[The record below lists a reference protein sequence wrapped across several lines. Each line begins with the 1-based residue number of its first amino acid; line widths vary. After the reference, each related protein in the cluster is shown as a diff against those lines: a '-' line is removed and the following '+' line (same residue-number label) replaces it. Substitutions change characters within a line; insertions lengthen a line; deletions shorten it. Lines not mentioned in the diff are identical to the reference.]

1 PPAPTESPAGALS
14 LPSLSSTPGSAG
26 LELSKTSGQLP
37 QPEIPIMSP
46 TTAETAKTPEV
57 PTASPTTRTAKEL
70 ILSKPVVSANSSQ
83 SGTMTAGGGTLL
95 TDSSAPSVESKDK
108 DKLKKKKKMGKP

>member
-1 PPAPTESPAGALS
+1 TNNSVPLIKSPSLSSSPVPEPPPSPSPPAPTESPAGALS

-57 PTASPTTRTAKEL
+57 PTASPTTRTAK
-70 ILSKPVVSANSSQ
+70 
-83 SGTMTAGGGTLL
+83 
-95 TDSSAPSVESKDK
+95 
-108 DKLKKKKKMGKP
+108 